1 MLDFFCKFAQHNC
14 MKQFFRNIFDSVK
27 RWLSRMT
34 FRTGIIYLI
43 VCLLFYIISFAQL
56 LFPISASAKTAL
68 WITFFGLAKVA
79 QYIGLAIVGAEG
91 WRRIKA
97 AIKRK
102 KEPKERDTS
111 EM

>member
-1 MLDFFCKFAQHNC
+1 
-14 MKQFFRNIFDSVK
+14 MKQFFRNIFESIK
-27 RWLSRMT
+27 RWLSRMS

-43 VCLLFYIISFAQL
+43 VCLLLYIISFAQL
-56 LFPISASAKTAL
+56 LLPISGSAKTTL